1 MSSVR
6 DRVVTILKNHVKA
19 EESQFVDEANLSQDL
34 GVDSLT
40 LFELI
45 LDMEKEFGCEI
56 PEKDAT
62 AIVSIGSAVSYLES
76 KIASGTAH

>member
-1 MSSVR
+1 MQTVR
-6 DRVVTILKNHVKA
+6 DRVVEIVRNHVKA
-19 EESQFVDEANLSQDL
+19 DDSKLVDEANLATDL

-56 PEKDAT
+56 PEKEAT
-62 AIVSIGSAVSYLES
+62 EIVSIGSAVAYIEA
-76 KIASGTAH
+76 KIAGGSAH